1 MRRKQNIVSDNRGDH
16 ALQQFIQEMGG
27 VYFDHYHAI
36 PKGVKFIEFCTS
48 ALDGVLDG
56 VDDKFDSDET
66 WKKRIERIVSLGPL
80 YKSL

>member
-1 MRRKQNIVSDNRGDH
+1 MRRKQNNVPDNGDDH
-16 ALQQFIQEMGG
+16 ALQQFIQEMWG

-36 PKGVKFIEFCTS
+36 PKGVIFIELCTS
-48 ALDGVLDG
+48 ALDNVG
-56 VDDKFDSDET
+56 DKFDSDET

>member
-1 MRRKQNIVSDNRGDH
+1 MW
-16 ALQQFIQEMGG
+16 G

-36 PKGVKFIEFCTS
+36 PKDVKFIEFCTS
-48 ALDGVLDG
+48 ALDG

-80 YKSL
+80 YNSL